1 MQSRVKQDLSCGRIM
16 VQDQRPGVVEQ
27 NFARHTAEGTESTL
41 HAVEPV
47 ILLLVAVGAD
57 MQAAR
62 VAQRCYEQVDFDHR
76 ATDLYPAFTEV
87 DL

>member
-1 MQSRVKQDLSCGRIM
+1 MVGKSMQPGMQQHFSGGRIM

-47 ILLLVAVGAD
+47 VLLLMAVGAD

-62 VAQRCYEQVDFDHR
+62 VG
-76 ATDLYPAFTEV
+76 PALPRTGRP
-87 DL
+87 